1 MAFVGNGLLS
11 GIGMSGVKGHKAYIY
26 TLDDPCRRGRPG
38 IPRRQAGTDTPARS
52 PPVGGVHT
60 RTPPGYQD
68 EQRDLHREC
77 GRGGVVAAAGVGVEQ
92 GFSHGPQI
100 TVLSRVYAHPRG
112 EEASA
117 AGPGEGGLQ
126 LFSAASHRLGDTPLR
141 PVLATGLAWV
151 PYVRQG
157 CHELASWK
165 RQFETEHR

>member
-1 MAFVGNGLLS
+1 M
-11 GIGMSGVKGHKAYIY
+11 
-26 TLDDPCRRGRPG
+26 
-38 IPRRQAGTDTPARS
+38 
-52 PPVGGVHT
+52 
-60 RTPPGYQD
+60 
-68 EQRDLHREC
+68 
-77 GRGGVVAAAGVGVEQ
+77 AAAGVGVDK
-92 GFSHGPQI
+92 GSAVVSQI

-126 LFSAASHRLGDTPLR
+126 LFAAASHRLGDTPLR

-165 RQFETEHR
+165 RQFETEHQ